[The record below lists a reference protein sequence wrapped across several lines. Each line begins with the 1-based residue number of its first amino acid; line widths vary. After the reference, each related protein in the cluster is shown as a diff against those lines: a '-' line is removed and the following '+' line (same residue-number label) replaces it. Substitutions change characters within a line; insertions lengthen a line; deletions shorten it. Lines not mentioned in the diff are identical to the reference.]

1 MLPRERSPRASR
13 SSRSVPRLRLASLQS
28 FLPPC
33 PPPPAQPRSEP
44 KQTSA
49 HRLCPRAPVPAQ
61 AGRHSRPRPPQ
72 PEFRDAAARDTGV
85 RTDELLPPP
94 ARQLPEYFRPPAPR
108 TRPEFRLRSCL
119 RPLTPVP
126 QRRMPWFQRLPPRA
140 QPRTPAP
147 QLPSSL
153 PPQPP
158 ELPLR
163 SLLLQSFL
171 PQPLPP
177 EAQSS
182 RPLESVHRASRL
194 MR

>member
-108 TRPEFRLRSCL
+108 TRPEFRLRS
-119 RPLTPVP
+119 
-126 QRRMPWFQRLPPRA
+126 
-140 QPRTPAP
+140 
-147 QLPSSL
+147 
-153 PPQPP
+153 
-158 ELPLR
+158 
-163 SLLLQSFL
+163 LLLQSFL